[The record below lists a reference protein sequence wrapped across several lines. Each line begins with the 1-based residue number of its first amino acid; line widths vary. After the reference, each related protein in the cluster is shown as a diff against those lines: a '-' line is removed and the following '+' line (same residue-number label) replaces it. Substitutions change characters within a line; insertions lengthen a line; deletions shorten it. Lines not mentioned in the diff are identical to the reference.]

1 MAIVDSLLRLVTV
14 RGADALIMRAG
25 EVPFLERGETASKLS
40 MPVPGDDIVQAI
52 LADVTRTGGRD
63 SLDATGTLATTYQC
77 DETAFIVQIERSDHG
92 YHFAFRLG
100 AAGIDASPRAPEPP
114 PPPDLQPPSARD
126 HLPEST
132 VPYRDKGGEL
142 GIEEVLER
150 AAKHDASDI
159 IISCDK
165 PPRLRI
171 GGAMKGLGSAET
183 SHEQLEAFLAPVLGE
198 RQRAELDESG
208 SCDVA
213 MGVAGRRYRVN
224 VFKQLGGVAAAFRP
238 INRAVPT
245 LDKLHLPDDFKRLT
259 RFRSGLVL
267 MVGTA
272 GSGKSTTLV
281 ALIEHLN
288 RTQPKHIITLE
299 DPIEY
304 TYRPREALIHQ
315 REVGQHVSSFA
326 TGLRASLRESP
337 DVILVGEMRDHDTIR
352 AALTAAETGHL
363 VLSTLHSGSADMAIH
378 RIVDVFPEHQQEQV
392 RHQLADVLRAVVTQ
406 HLVPSSKPP
415 LRVPAFERLMV
426 TQAVATKIRENRCHQ
441 IGTELQRGREEG
453 MVTLELSLARLVK
466 KGLVTMRAAHDLA
479 EHPTLLE
486 QLVRT

>member
-1 MAIVDSLLRLVTV
+1 MAIVDSLLKLVTV

-25 EVPFLERGETASKLS
+25 EVPFLERGDTASKLS

-52 LADVTRTGGRD
+52 LRDVASESDRSVLETRG
-63 SLDATGTLATTYQC
+63 SLATTYQC
-77 DETAFIVQIERSDHG
+77 DAASFAVRVEKCDAG

-100 AAGIDASPRAPEPP
+100 GASACAAPTPAPPPPPPPSVSRDLASSTRAPYRESGGALSVSRVLDRAAAESASDILVSAGVPPRLRVGGAIRAIDASPTSGEEIESFFQSVLAD
-114 PPPDLQPPSARD
+114 PD
-126 HLPEST
+126 
-132 VPYRDKGGEL
+132 
-142 GIEEVLER
+142 R
-150 AAKHDASDI
+150 AALD
-159 IISCDK
+159 DK
-165 PPRLRI
+165 
-171 GGAMKGLGSAET
+171 
-183 SHEQLEAFLAPVLGE
+183 
-198 RQRAELDESG
+198 G
-208 SCDVA
+208 SCDLAVE
-213 MGVAGRRYRVN
+213 VDGRRYRVN
-224 VFKQLGGVAAAFRP
+224 VFQQLNGIAAAFRP
-238 INRAVPT
+238 INREVPT
-245 LDKLHLPDDFKRLT
+245 LDKLHLPDDFKQLT

-304 TYRPREALIHQ
+304 TYAPREALIHQ
-315 REVGQHVSSFA
+315 REVGRHVASFA
-326 TGLRASLRESP
+326 TGLRAALRESP
-337 DVILVGEMRDHDTIR
+337 DVILVGEMRDHATIA

-406 HLVPSSKPP
+406 HLVVSTRPP

-426 TQAVATKIRENRCHQ
+426 TAAVATKVRENRCHQ

-453 MVTLELSLARLVK
+453 MVSLELSLARLVK
-466 KGLVTMRAAHDLA
+466 DGLIHMRVAHELA
-479 EHPTLLE
+479 DHPTLLE
-486 QLVRT
+486 QLAR

>member
-1 MAIVDSLLRLVTV
+1 MAIVDSLLKLVTV

-40 MPVPGDDIVQAI
+40 MPVPGADIVEAI
-52 LADVTRTGGRD
+52 LRDVASESDRSALETRG
-63 SLDATGTLATTYQC
+63 SLATTYRS
-77 DETAFIVQIERSDHG
+77 DATAFAVHIEKSASG

-100 AAGIDASPRAPEPP
+100 GEGKRGEGQRARAVVDPAPP
-114 PPPDLQPPSARD
+114 PPSAAL
-126 HLPEST
+126 HLAVSSHA
-132 VPYRDKGGEL
+132 PYRETGGEL
-142 GIEEVLER
+142 SVMRVLER
-150 AAKHDASDI
+150 AAAESASDI
-159 IISCDK
+159 LISAGVS
-165 PPRLRI
+165 PRLRI
-171 GGAMKGLGSAET
+171 GGAIRAIDARPT
-183 SHEQLEAFLAPVLGE
+183 SGEEIESFISPVLSAGD
-198 RQRAELDESG
+198 RAALDDKG
-208 SCDVA
+208 SCDLAVD
-213 MGVAGRRYRVN
+213 VDGRRYRVN
-224 VFKQLGGVAAAFRP
+224 VFRQQNGLAAAFRP
-238 INRAVPT
+238 INREVPT
-245 LDKLHLPDDFKRLT
+245 LETLHLPDDFKQLT

-304 TYRPREALIHQ
+304 TYETREALIHQ
-315 REVGQHVSSFA
+315 REVGRHVASFA
-326 TGLRASLRESP
+326 TGLSAALRESP
-337 DVILVGEMRDHDTIR
+337 DVILVGEMRDHATIA

-406 HLVPSSKPP
+406 HLVLSTRPP
-415 LRVPAFERLMV
+415 LRVPAFERMMV
-426 TQAVATKIRENRCHQ
+426 TPAVATKVRENRCHQ

-453 MVTLELSLARLVK
+453 MVSLELSLARLVK
-466 KGLVTMRAAHDLA
+466 DGLIHMRVAHELA
-479 EHPTLLE
+479 DHPTLLE
-486 QLVRT
+486 QLAR